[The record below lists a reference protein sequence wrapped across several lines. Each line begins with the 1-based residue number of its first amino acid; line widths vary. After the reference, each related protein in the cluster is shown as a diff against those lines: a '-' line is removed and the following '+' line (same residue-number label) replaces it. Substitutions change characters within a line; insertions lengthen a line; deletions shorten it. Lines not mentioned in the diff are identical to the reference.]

1 MGCEVNSAQ
10 YLSVGV
16 SCFGQ
21 SVKSDEITQWFILTL
36 IVARLKDLK
45 PLMWDLNRRLPPTV
59 PPARPHCHTSHVNQS
74 HRLSL
79 VTLKKSG
86 FYMPSTLNTAES
98 LHRFRVEMSKA
109 KCTTQESS
117 AVDQKGIFLVT
128 ITQDNNGAVTSDSR
142 CWAADMAPLFQPWQ
156 LKRCTKIHN
165 GCILKGHSL

>member
-1 MGCEVNSAQ
+1 MWGE
-10 YLSVGV
+10 LSTISFCRCFMFWSV
-16 SCFGQ
+16 S
-21 SVKSDEITQWFILTL
+21 EIWWNHTVIYFNIDCCSFEGFKAPDVRFEQTFAPHGATSPSTL
-36 IVARLKDLK
+36 
-45 PLMWDLNRRLPPTV
+45 P
-59 PPARPHCHTSHVNQS
+59 SHVNQS